1 MGKLSEDEIIDILKE
16 YVENKDNTYA
26 LMIDGEW
33 GSGKTYFIENKVMK
47 MYETSHKVE
56 KRFIYVSTY
65 GVKDSSDLDNRIYD
79 AIIKEFLPEK
89 FKKIYKIAE
98 KGFSSIY
105 QIINVFKELPNI
117 PKNSIRNLI
126 EIIQQQKEKEY
137 ILIFD
142 DIERSDMPINELL
155 GYINEFVEHKSMKVI
170 LVANEKELCKKKIY
184 SNIELKYLVAE
195 NTNVSVPTKNNKNI
209 FDLYINPKKQE
220 DEKEKTISIEQMDE
234 RVEKIFGED
243 ILYNQ
248 VKEKL
253 VGMTIQYYPNLQE
266 VLKKLIENQTKD
278 SKVKEYLQEQSK
290 RIIQMLENKNHI
302 NVRTLKYILYK
313 LEKVFSIVLYI
324 DLSKYENKLF
334 DECKY
339 QLLSYMVYKCIEY
352 KEGNNI
358 TTWAGK
364 SEFAYTGTE
373 LQNEYIA
380 SFKFV
385 DEIIVNDCINKEKIE
400 EVVTMYV
407 KGKSE
412 KSTDYDDP
420 IKVLEHY
427 WELEDEKIQENL
439 DLIIKKLEKD
449 GYDKKL
455 YSKIILLILRI
466 VDIGFDEEIINK
478 IIDIMKNNINKHNF
492 KGELDEFD
500 FVFKNDKEVEKFNKT
515 IKPIKDMISQVTNI
529 DDESDI
535 NNIIDLGDGWGSK
548 FANYSMDHR
557 NEFQS
562 KRRFF
567 KLIDIQNLI
576 DTIKKSKTKDISDF
590 RRTIGSIYNFS
601 NIKDYYIEDSENLN
615 KLLVE
620 LNQINEDEFSKYS
633 KSKNYNIKLLKE
645 ILKEVIEKLN
655 K

>member
-1 MGKLSEDEIIDILKE
+1 MEKLSEDKIISIIKE
-16 YVENKDNTYA
+16 YIENKDNTYA
-26 LMIDGEW
+26 VMIDGEW
-33 GSGKTYFIENKVMK
+33 GSGKTYFIKNKVMK
-47 MYETSHKVE
+47 IYEKLHKKG

-65 GVKDSSDLDNRIYD
+65 GVVNSSDLDNKVYD
-79 AIIKEFLPEK
+79 AIIKEFLPRK
-89 FKKIYKIAE
+89 FKNIYKIAE
-98 KGFSSIY
+98 KGFNSIY
-105 QIINVFKELPNI
+105 QIINVFKKLPNI

-126 EIIQQQKEKEY
+126 EIIQQQKGKEY

-170 LVANEKELCKKKIY
+170 IVANERELSKKKIY

-195 NTNVSVPTKNNKNI
+195 DNNLNIPTKSNRNI
-209 FDLYINPKKQE
+209 FDYYRNPQKQE
-220 DEKEKTISIEQMDE
+220 EKEKTISIEQMDE

-243 ILYNQ
+243 ILYKQ

-253 VGMTIQYYPNLQE
+253 VGMTIYYCPDLKE
-266 VLKKLIENQTKD
+266 VLKQLIENQIKNTR
-278 SKVKEYLQEQSK
+278 VKEYLQDKSK
-290 RIIQMLENKNHI
+290 RIIGILENKNHI
-302 NVRTLKYILYK
+302 NIRTLKFILYK
-313 LEKVFSIVLYI
+313 LEKIFSIVLYI

-339 QLLSYMVYKCIEY
+339 QLLSYIVYKCIEY
-352 KEGNNI
+352 KEGNS
-358 TTWAGK
+358 TATWDGK
-364 SEFAYTGTE
+364 SEFTYTGTE

-385 DEIIVNDCINKEKIE
+385 DETIVNNCINREKIE

-412 KSTDYDDP
+412 KSIDYDDP

-427 WELEDEKIQENL
+427 WELEDEKIQENI
-439 DLIIKKLEKD
+439 DLIINKLGRD

-455 YSKIILLILRI
+455 YSKIILLIMRV
-466 VDIGFDEEIINK
+466 VDIGFEKELINK
-478 IIDIMKNNINKHNF
+478 IMNIMINNISKQDF

-500 FVFKNDKEVEKFNKT
+500 LMFRDDKEVEKFNKT
-515 IKPIKDMISQVTNI
+515 MKPIRDIISQVNNTE
-529 DDESDI
+529 DENDI
-535 NNIIDLGDGWGSK
+535 NNIINLGDGWGSK
-548 FANYSMDHR
+548 FAQYSIDHK

-562 KRRFF
+562 KKRFF

-576 DTIKKSKTKDISDF
+576 EILVKSKTKDISDF

-601 NIKDYYIEDSENLN
+601 NIKDYYIDDVENLN
-615 KLLVE
+615 ELLVE
-620 LNQINEDEFSKYS
+620 LNKIHEDEVSKYS

-645 ILKEVIEKLN
+645 ILKEVIENLN